1 MTSKLTSV
9 IFCILLMTPLAGV
22 AQQYTATDIG
32 TLGGSTVSGTGINA
46 SGQVTGFSSTTGNRA
61 THAFLYSAGTMQDLG
76 TLGGT
81 TSQASGINASGQVT
95 GFAQL
100 AGDTAQHAFIYSN
113 GAMQDLGTLGGTN
126 SGGNGIND
134 SGAVTGFSDTRNGSH
149 AFLYSDGAMQDL
161 GTLPTVNGVPQ
172 SSVGNAVNASGQVA
186 GYSSVPQSNLTEH
199 AFLFSDGSLQDLGTF
214 GPSGTELNSQGLGI
228 NASGQVTGFAEL
240 APQVPHAFIYSNGMK
255 QDLGTLGGTSEGF
268 GINAS
273 GQVTGV
279 AILADGVTQRAF
291 LYSNGKMVDL
301 NSLLSPSQAS
311 VITLMFGRAINDSG
325 QIVADGHDS
334 TTSQNATFLLTPSNA
349 TAPVITLSP
358 GSLTFSSQSVNTS
371 SPAQTVRLTNTGTA
385 ALGLG
390 SISVTGPQAD
400 DFNLVS
406 ACGASLAVNASCTVS
421 ISFRPVSVG
430 SKRASISIKDNASG
444 SPQSVA
450 LLGTGVA
457 GSAKL
462 SATQLTFASQSV
474 GTASGVQTV
483 TLTNTGTVA
492 LTLTSITVK
501 GGQADDFILA
511 KTCGA
516 SLAVNASCVLS
527 VTFKPVSVGTKQ
539 AMISIMDNV
548 SGSPQVVALLGTG
561 VAGSAKLSATQ
572 LTFASQPVGTT
583 SGAQTVTL
591 TNTGTVALTL
601 TLINVKGGQADDYLL
616 TKSCGASLAVNA
628 SCVLSVTFKPVSV
641 GAKQAFISILDNVSA
656 SPQSVALSG
665 AGVSR

>member
-1 MTSKLTSV
+1 MTSKLASV
-9 IFCILLMTPLAGV
+9 IFPILLMTPLTGV

-61 THAFLYSAGTMQDLG
+61 THAFVFSAGTMQDLG

-113 GAMQDLGTLGGTN
+113 GVMQDLGTLGGAN

-134 SGAVTGFSDTRNGSH
+134 SGEVTGFSETRNGSH
-149 AFLYSDGAMQDL
+149 AFLYSDGSLQDL
-161 GTLPTVNGVPQ
+161 GTLPTVNGVSQ
-172 SSVGNAVNASGQVA
+172 SSTGNAINASGQVA

-199 AFLFSDGSLQDLGTF
+199 AFLFSDGSLLDLGTF
-214 GPSGTELNSQGLGI
+214 GAIGTELNSQGLGI

-240 APQVPHAFIYSNGMK
+240 APQVPHAFIYSNGSK

-279 AILADGVTQRAF
+279 AILADGVTQHAF

-349 TAPVITLSP
+349 TAPVITLST
-358 GSLTFSSQSVNTS
+358 GSLTFSNQSVNTS
-371 SPAQTVRLTNTGTA
+371 SPAQTVRLTNNGTA

-390 SISVTGPQAD
+390 SISVMGPQAD
-400 DFNLVS
+400 DFNLAS
-406 ACGASLAVNASCTVS
+406 ACGASLAVSASCTVS

-430 SKRASISIKDNASG
+430 SKKASISIKDNASG

-450 LLGTGVA
+450 LLGSAVA

-462 SATQLTFASQSV
+462 SAAQLTFASQSV
-474 GTASGVQTV
+474 GTTSGAQTV
-483 TLTNTGTVA
+483 TLTNSGTVPLTLTSITVKGGQSDDFILAKTCGASLAVNSSCILSVTFKPVSVGAKQAMISIMDNVSGSPQSVALSGTGVAGSAKLSTSQLTFASQSVGTTSGAQTVTLTNNGAVA

-501 GGQADDFILA
+501 GGQADDFNLGSA
-511 KTCGA
+511 CGA
-516 SLAVNASCVLS
+516 SLAA
-527 VTFKPVSVGTKQ
+527 
-539 AMISIMDNV
+539 
-548 SGSPQVVALLGTG
+548 
-561 VAGSAKLSATQ
+561 
-572 LTFASQPVGTT
+572 
-583 SGAQTVTL
+583 
-591 TNTGTVALTL
+591 
-601 TLINVKGGQADDYLL
+601 
-616 TKSCGASLAVNA
+616 NA